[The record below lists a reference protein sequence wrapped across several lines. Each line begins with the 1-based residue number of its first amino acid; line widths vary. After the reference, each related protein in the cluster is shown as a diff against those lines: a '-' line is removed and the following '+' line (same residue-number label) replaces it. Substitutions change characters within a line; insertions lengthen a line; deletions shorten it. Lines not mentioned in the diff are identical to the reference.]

1 MKRMRTARIAGTAMV
16 VIGAAIPVAIFAV
29 TAGTSLPYQDP
40 TPAMLAQQAREI
52 AQANRMLAA
61 GATVGAVLIVAGVAV
76 LVAVGRQ
83 RHMEES

>member
-1 MKRMRTARIAGTAMV
+1 MV
-16 VIGAAIPVAIFAV
+16 VVGAAIPVAIVAL

-40 TPAMLAQQAREI
+40 TPEMLAQQAREI

-61 GATVGAVLIVAGVAV
+61 GTVVGVALLGAGVAV
-76 LVAVGRQ
+76 LVAVGRG